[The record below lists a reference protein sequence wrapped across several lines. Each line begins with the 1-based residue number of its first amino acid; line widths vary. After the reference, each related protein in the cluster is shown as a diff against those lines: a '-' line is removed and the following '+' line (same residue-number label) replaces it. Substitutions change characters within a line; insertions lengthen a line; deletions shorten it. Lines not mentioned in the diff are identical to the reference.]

1 MSNQEVHVRKY
12 QNNTGIV
19 AVLNRETNKYQEIK
33 HSFIVLNLEIR
44 DVRSTFH
51 LPEVDPST
59 RNSQDKELVSISCIF
74 LHL

>member
-1 MSNQEVHVRKY
+1 MSNQEVHVRKH

-19 AVLNRETNKYQEIK
+19 AVLNRKTTKYQEIK
-33 HSFIVLNLEIR
+33 HSFIVLNLKIR

-51 LPEVDPST
+51 LPEVDSPT